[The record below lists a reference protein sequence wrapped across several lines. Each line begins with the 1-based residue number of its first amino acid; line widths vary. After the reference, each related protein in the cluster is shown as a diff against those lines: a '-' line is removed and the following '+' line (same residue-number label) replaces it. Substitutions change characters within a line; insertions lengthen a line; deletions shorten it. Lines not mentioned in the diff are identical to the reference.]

1 MRPGPAEPGV
11 HEPARQRVRRDPR
24 HGPHLDHDARR
35 RRHGERRDPRRR
47 GRHPARCPRPRLRP
61 VLHHQGRRRR
71 DGTRARGEPR
81 GGRGSWRADRG
92 RERARCREHLPR
104 HAADRRGGHAPGAGV
119 GLGLRPHGPSRIEP
133 GGAMGAEESV
143 AAVPVETGGRAQ
155 LARRAGVV
163 SAAVLVSRVLGLV
176 REQVFA
182 VFFGAGRELDAF
194 ITAFRIPNLLRD
206 LFAEGALSAAFV
218 TTFTWRLEHEGEAA
232 AWRLANLVVNALA
245 IVVGAITLVG
255 IWVAPALVTAIA
267 PGFADI
273 PGKVELTVT
282 LTRIMFPFLLLVA
295 LAAVA
300 MGILNT
306 RHIFGVPA
314 AASAFFNL
322 GSIAGGLGCTA
333 WLAPGYLS
341 GVLGRG
347 PAPAPGLVTRAM
359 TGMAIGT
366 LAGGLLQLLVQ
377 VPSLWRV
384 GFRYRPLLALRD
396 PGLRQVA
403 RLMGPATIGAA
414 AVQVNV
420 FVNNNFA
427 SYLGNGPVSW
437 LNVAFRFMQLPIGL
451 FGVAIGTVTLPLVS
465 RHGARGDTPAFRAT
479 VGQALELVALL
490 CLPAAAG
497 LALMGV
503 PVIGLI
509 YEHGRFASRDTAAA
523 AQALAGY
530 ALGLAGYAGIKVL
543 APAFY
548 ALGDAR
554 TPMLVS
560 VLSMVTNYALN
571 WLFVRRL
578 GFGHVGLALATS
590 AVALGN
596 FGLLFVVLRR
606 RVGGFGQAVATARI
620 ALATTVMVAVAWGVD
635 AALVGALPAGRT
647 AHHALRLA
655 GVVPVA
661 VAVFWAA
668 CRALGVAVPG
678 LRRRA

>member
-1 MRPGPAEPGV
+1 PAEPGV
-11 HEPARQRVRRDPR
+11 HEPARQRLRCDRRHR
-24 HGPHLDHDARR
+24 QHLDHDPRR
-35 RRHGERRDPRRR
+35 RRRRERRDPRRR
-47 GRHPARCPRPRLRP
+47 GGHPARRSRSHLRP
-61 VLHHQGRRRR
+61 VLHHQGRGRRDRARTRRQPLGRRR
-71 DGTRARGEPR
+71 PR
-81 GGRGSWRADRG
+81 RADRR
-92 RERARCREHLPR
+92 REHVRRREHLPH
-104 HAADRRGGHAPGAGV
+104 HAAGQCGGRACGAGV
-119 GLGLRPHGPSRIEP
+119 GLARLRPHGPSRIEP
-133 GGAMGAEESV
+133 GGAMGAEERAPALS
-143 AAVPVETGGRAQ
+143 PVETGGSAQ

-163 SAAVLVSRVLGLV
+163 SAAVFASRILGLV

-245 IVVGAITLVG
+245 IVVSAITLAG
-255 IWVAPALVTAIA
+255 IWFAPALVTAIA

-273 PGKVELTVT
+273 PGKVELTVA

-306 RHIFGVPA
+306 RHLFGVPA

-322 GSIAGGLGCTA
+322 GSIVGGLGCAT

-347 PAPAPGLVTRAM
+347 PAPDPGLVTRAM

-377 VPSLWRV
+377 VP
-384 GFRYRPLLALRD
+384 
-396 PGLRQVA
+396 
-403 RLMGPATIGAA
+403 
-414 AVQVNV
+414 
-420 FVNNNFA
+420 
-427 SYLGNGPVSW
+427 
-437 LNVAFRFMQLPIGL
+437 
-451 FGVAIGTVTLPLVS
+451 
-465 RHGARGDTPAFRAT
+465 
-479 VGQALELVALL
+479 ALELVALF

-560 VLSMVTNYALN
+560 VLSMA
-571 WLFVRRL
+571 
-578 GFGHVGLALATS
+578 
-590 AVALGN
+590 
-596 FGLLFVVLRR
+596 
-606 RVGGFGQAVATARI
+606 
-620 ALATTVMVAVAWGVD
+620 
-635 AALVGALPAGRT
+635 
-647 AHHALRLA
+647 
-655 GVVPVA
+655 
-661 VAVFWAA
+661 
-668 CRALGVAVPG
+668 
-678 LRRRA
+678 

>member
-1 MRPGPAEPGV
+1 VTLRDDPPSQLPLLPPEDQPPPDPVRAQEPVREAEPV
-11 HEPARQRVRRDPR
+11 RAKEPAPPVAAPASAPLARDR
-24 HGPHLDHDARR
+24 TM
-35 RRHGERRDPRRR
+35 
-47 GRHPARCPRPRLRP
+47 
-61 VLHHQGRRRR
+61 
-71 DGTRARGEPR
+71 TRA
-81 GGRGSWRADRG
+81 
-92 RERARCREHLPR
+92 
-104 HAADRRGGHAPGAGV
+104 AGV
-119 GLGLRPHGPSRIEP
+119 I
-133 GGAMGAEESV
+133 SV
-143 AAVPVETGGRAQ
+143 ATF
-155 LARRAGVV
+155 
-163 SAAVLVSRVLGLV
+163 VSRLLGLV

-218 TTFTWRLEHEGEAA
+218 TTFTWRLEHDGEAA
-232 AWRLANLVVNALA
+232 AWRVANLVVNALA
-245 IVVGAITLVG
+245 IVVGAITLAG
-255 IWVAPALVTAIA
+255 IWFAPALVTAIA

-273 PGKVELTVT
+273 PGKVELTVA

-347 PAPAPGLVTRAM
+347 PAPDPGLVTRAM

-465 RHGARGDTPAFRAT
+465 RHGARGDTRAFRAT

-606 RVGGFGQAVATARI
+606 RVGGFGQAAVTARI
-620 ALATTVMVAVAWGVD
+620 ALATAVMVAVAWGVD

-647 AHHALRLA
+647 VHHALRLA

-678 LRRRA
+678 GSVPSATGPRRTRASLSTRCPTASHMRRTRCVRPSTTVTSSQVFVGSRSSTRTCAGAVLPSARRTPRLRRVIASSDGVPSTFTW

>member
-1 MRPGPAEPGV
+1 
-11 HEPARQRVRRDPR
+11 
-24 HGPHLDHDARR
+24 
-35 RRHGERRDPRRR
+35 
-47 GRHPARCPRPRLRP
+47 
-61 VLHHQGRRRR
+61 
-71 DGTRARGEPR
+71 
-81 GGRGSWRADRG
+81 
-92 RERARCREHLPR
+92 
-104 HAADRRGGHAPGAGV
+104 
-119 GLGLRPHGPSRIEP
+119 
-133 GGAMGAEESV
+133 
-143 AAVPVETGGRAQ
+143 
-155 LARRAGVV
+155 
-163 SAAVLVSRVLGLV
+163 
-176 REQVFA
+176 
-182 VFFGAGRELDAF
+182 
-194 ITAFRIPNLLRD
+194 
-206 LFAEGALSAAFV
+206 
-218 TTFTWRLEHEGEAA
+218 
-232 AWRLANLVVNALA
+232 
-245 IVVGAITLVG
+245 
-255 IWVAPALVTAIA
+255 
-267 PGFADI
+267 
-273 PGKVELTVT
+273 
-282 LTRIMFPFLLLVA
+282 
-295 LAAVA
+295 
-300 MGILNT
+300 
-306 RHIFGVPA
+306 
-314 AASAFFNL
+314 
-322 GSIAGGLGCTA
+322 
-333 WLAPGYLS
+333 
-341 GVLGRG
+341 
-347 PAPAPGLVTRAM
+347 VTRAL

-366 LAGGLLQLLVQ
+366 LAGGLLQLLGQ

-403 RLMGPATIGAA
+403 RLMAPATIGAA

-465 RHGARGDTPAFRAT
+465 RHGARGDTRAFRAT
-479 VGQALELVALL
+479 VGQALELVALF

-548 ALGDAR
+548 ALDDAR
-554 TPMLVS
+554 TPMRVS
-560 VLSMVTNYALN
+560 VLSMATNYALN

-606 RVGGFGQAVATARI
+606 RIGGFGQAAAVARI
-620 ALATTVMVAVAWGVD
+620 ALATAVMVAVAWGVD
-635 AALVGALPAGRT
+635 AGLAGALPAGRT
-647 AHHALRLA
+647 LRHALRLA
-655 GVVPVA
+655 AVVPVA
-661 VAVFWAA
+661 VAVFWGV

-678 LRRRA
+678 LRRRGRA

>member
-1 MRPGPAEPGV
+1 MAGGSRSRAGPVPGAPSASRCRSPRR
-11 HEPARQRVRRDPR
+11 AR
-24 HGPHLDHDARR
+24 AWCRR
-35 RRHGERRDPRRR
+35 R
-47 GRHPARCPRPRLRP
+47 ARLAAA
-61 VLHHQGRRRR
+61 GAFAY
-71 DGTRARGEPR
+71 RARGRDGSGGER
-81 GGRGSWRADRG
+81 GGG
-92 RERARCREHLPR
+92 
-104 HAADRRGGHAPGAGV
+104 
-119 GLGLRPHGPSRIEP
+119 
-133 GGAMGAEESV
+133 
-143 AAVPVETGGRAQ
+143 
-155 LARRAGVV
+155 
-163 SAAVLVSRVLGLV
+163 
-176 REQVFA
+176 
-182 VFFGAGRELDAF
+182 
-194 ITAFRIPNLLRD
+194 
-206 LFAEGALSAAFV
+206 
-218 TTFTWRLEHEGEAA
+218 A

-245 IVVGAITLVG
+245 IVVGTITLAG
-255 IWVAPALVTAIA
+255 IWLAPALVTAIA

-322 GSIAGGLGCTA
+322 GSIVGGLGCAA

-341 GVLGRG
+341 AVLGRG
-347 PAPAPGLVTRAM
+347 PAPDAGLVTRAM

-366 LAGGLLQLLVQ
+366 LAGGLLQLLAQ

-384 GFRYRPLLALRD
+384 GFRYRPLLAGRD
-396 PGLRQVA
+396 PGLRQVL
-403 RLMGPATIGAA
+403 RLMAPATLGAA

-437 LNVAFRFMQLPIGL
+437 LNVAFRLMQLPIGL

-465 RHGARGDTPAFRAT
+465 RHGARGDTRAFRTT
-479 VGQALELVALL
+479 VGQALELVALF

-497 LALMGV
+497 LALLGV
-503 PVIGLI
+503 PVIGLV
-509 YEHGRFASRDTAAA
+509 YEPGRFAPPDTDAAA
-523 AQALAGY
+523 RALAGY

-548 ALGDAR
+548 ALDDAR
-554 TPMLVS
+554 TPMRVS
-560 VLSMVTNYALN
+560 VLSMVTNYVLN

-596 FGLLFVVLRR
+596 FGILLVVLRR
-606 RVGGFGQAVATARI
+606 RVGGFGRAAAIRRIVLATA
-620 ALATTVMVAVAWGVD
+620 VMAAVAWGVD
-635 AALVGALPAGRT
+635 TGLAGALPAART
-647 AHHALRLA
+647 LQHALRLA
-655 GVVPVA
+655 AVIPVA
-661 VAVFWAA
+661 VAVFWGA

-678 LRRRA
+678 LRRRRGA

>member
-1 MRPGPAEPGV
+1 MLVAAGGRSEHAACSP
-11 HEPARQRVRRDPR
+11 RIVRRSR
-24 HGPHLDHDARR
+24 HDYPDSL
-35 RRHGERRDPRRR
+35 
-47 GRHPARCPRPRLRP
+47 
-61 VLHHQGRRRR
+61 
-71 DGTRARGEPR
+71 
-81 GGRGSWRADRG
+81 
-92 RERARCREHLPR
+92 
-104 HAADRRGGHAPGAGV
+104 
-119 GLGLRPHGPSRIEP
+119 LGLRPHGPSRIEP
-133 GGAMGAEESV
+133 GGAMGAEESA
-143 AAVPVETGGRAQ
+143 AAVPPVETGGRAQ

-163 SAAVLVSRVLGLV
+163 SAAVFASRILGLV

-245 IVVGAITLVG
+245 IVVGAITLAG
-255 IWVAPALVTAIA
+255 IWFAPALVTAIA

-273 PGKVELTVT
+273 PGKVELTVA

-306 RHIFGVPA
+306 RHLFGVPA

-322 GSIAGGLGCTA
+322 GSIVGGLGCAT

-347 PAPAPGLVTRAM
+347 PAPDPGLVTRAM

-451 FGVAIGTVTLPLVS
+451 FGVALGTVTLPLVS
-465 RHGARGDTPAFRAT
+465 RHVARGDRPALRRTLAES
-479 VGQALELVALL
+479 LELVGLL

-497 LALMGV
+497 LALFAV

-509 YEHGRFASRDTAAA
+509 YEHGRFTPADTTAA
-523 AQALAGY
+523 AQALAAY
-530 ALGLAGYAGIKVL
+530 TAGLAGYAGIKVL

-548 ALGDAR
+548 ALDDAR

-560 VLSMVTNYALN
+560 LVSIGVNYVLN
-571 WLFVRRL
+571 WTFVRRL
-578 GFGHVGLALATS
+578 GFGHVGLALSTS

-596 FGLLFVVLRR
+596 FALLYVVLRR
-606 RVGGFGQAVATARI
+606 RVGPLGSRLPVALARI
-620 ALATTVMVAVAWGVD
+620 ALAAAVMAAVAGGLDFVV
-635 AALVGALPAGRT
+635 AAHLPPAGALR
-647 AHHALRLA
+647 HALRLA
-655 GVVPVA
+655 VAMPVA
-661 VAVFWAA
+661 AACFWVT
-668 CRALGVAVPG
+668 CRALGVAVPMP
-678 LRRRA
+678 RRRRG